1 MKQRI
6 AYLLNWL
13 VVVSL
18 LLAALAPLPVLAA
31 PPTQEIVCAEEYTV
45 QLDDWL
51 SKISEKLLGDVLAY
65 PAIAKATNQK
75 HASDASFADITNPD
89 LIEVG
94 WKLCVPGA
102 EEASAL
108 LGAAAAAEAA
118 IAPLEPANLNI
129 FAGASLTEAFNEIG
143 QNFTSEHPGV
153 TFTFNFAG
161 SQQLVQQL
169 GQGAPADVFAS
180 ANKTQM
186 NMAIEV
192 GRVVSGTERTFVRNR
207 LVVIYP
213 TDNPAGIT
221 QLQDLAKPGVKVILA
236 AKEVPVG
243 QYSLDF
249 LNKAITDTA
258 FSPTYMD
265 DVLQN
270 VVSYEENVRA
280 VLTKIA
286 LGEGDVGIVYTSDIT
301 GDGADRVGRLD
312 IPDNLNTI
320 GSYPIAVVSDSAYP
334 VQAKAFMDY
343 VLSPAAQEVL
353 VKYGFI
359 PTTGSATGGP
369 PVAGPLSVA
378 GLVANPATWNV
389 ADISQF
395 PQIEVKAA
403 DRDGVEQTY
412 KDVLISDLFE
422 QVGVESNATEVVFTG
437 GDGYSQSVPLA
448 DLQNCADCIIA
459 VLEDGSLRNIQPAM
473 LPRYWVKGLIQ
484 IEIK

>member
-6 AYLLNWL
+6 VYLFNWF

-18 LLAALAPLPVLAA
+18 FLAALAPLPVLAA
-31 PPTQEIVCAEEYTV
+31 PPVQEIACAEEYIV
-45 QLDDWL
+45 QADDWL
-51 SKISEKLLGDVLAY
+51 SKISEKLLGNVLAF
-65 PAIAKATNQK
+65 PAIAEATNQK
-75 HASDASFADITNPD
+75 HAGDTSFAQITNPD

-102 EEASAL
+102 EDAQAL
-108 LGAAAAAEAA
+108 LGAAVLEATL
-118 IAPLEPANLNI
+118 APLEPANLNI
-129 FAGASLTEAFNEIG
+129 FAAASLTEAFNEIG
-143 QNFTSEHPGV
+143 QNFSTEHPGV
-153 TFTFNFAG
+153 TFIFNFAG
-161 SQQLVQQL
+161 SQQLAQQL

-186 NMAIEV
+186 NVAIEA

-221 QLQDLAKPGVKVILA
+221 QLQDLTEPGVKVILA

-258 FSPTYMD
+258 FSPTYRD
-265 DVLQN
+265 DVLKN

-280 VLTKIA
+280 VLTKIV

-301 GDGADRVGRLD
+301 GEEADKVGRLD

-320 GSYPIAVVSDSAYP
+320 ASYPIAVVSDSAYST
-334 VQAKAFMDY
+334 QAQAFVDY
-343 VLSPAAQEVL
+343 VLSPAAQEIL

-369 PVAGPLSVA
+369 PVAGPLSVT
-378 GLVANPATWNV
+378 GLVANPMTWSV
-389 ADISQF
+389 ADISQL
-395 PQIEVKAA
+395 PQIEIKAT

-412 KDVLISDLFE
+412 QGVLMSELLN

-437 GDGYSQSVPLA
+437 GDGYSQSVSLA
-448 DLQNCADCIIA
+448 DLQACADCIIA

-473 LPRYWVKGLIQ
+473 LPRYWVKGLVQ
-484 IEIK
+484 MEIK